1 MISMADKQFED
12 RILIRE
18 VYGRYAIAAAE
29 QDDVEWLACWSSSAT
44 WKTPHFEVSGH
55 PALRACWDATW
66 VNFANVAAFNEIGT
80 IAVDGDTAKTVST
93 VLEIVL
99 LSAGGLLKM
108 TGLYRDEFVRGDGQW
123 RFSRR
128 EYTSLNQE
136 QTNDHQ

>member
-1 MISMADKQFED
+1 MTDTQLEN

-29 QDDVEWLACWSSSAT
+29 QDDAEWLACWTTNAI

-66 VNFANVAAFNEIGT
+66 INFTNVAAFNEIGN
-80 IAVDGDTAKTVST
+80 IIVDGDTAKATST
-93 VLEIVL
+93 VLEIVQL
-99 LSAGGLLKM
+99 TAGGVLKM
-108 TGLYRDEFVRGDGQW
+108 TGLYRDEFVREDHQW

-128 EYTSLNQE
+128 EYKLLNQE
-136 QTNDHQ
+136 ETRDHNS